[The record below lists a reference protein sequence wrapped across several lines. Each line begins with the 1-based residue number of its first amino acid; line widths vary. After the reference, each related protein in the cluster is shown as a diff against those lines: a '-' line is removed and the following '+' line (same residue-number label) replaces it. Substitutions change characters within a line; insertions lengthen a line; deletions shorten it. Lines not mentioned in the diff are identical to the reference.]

1 MQNTTKG
8 IKRTS
13 GSIILVVLGLLV
25 VLSTLARFAE
35 AQNTPVHPDSDQDMA
50 SNASSR
56 VPCPPADAIDKVLV
70 TRAFKR
76 TGGKEEPKAALGD
89 EIIVAVDNLRPL
101 LNKASCTTPARK
113 VLLFL
118 DGKPL
123 KDVTPFPPTHPDKPF
138 LIFPLKRTESSRD
151 IWTHILG
158 RPQWNARTTSVSIG
172 LDGEYPVESKAEILL
187 DVIPHGIFIFALVL
201 IAALLA
207 GFLALAVKSDLLRD
221 SGPAATGTA
230 RKPYSLSRTQAAWW
244 FFLIIASYV
253 FIGIITGDFSTTITG
268 TVLVLLGISAGTV
281 VGSAFIDAGK
291 EAAVPPPAAAVA
303 GGPAVPAVRPAA
315 VSEYWWIDILSDAN
329 GVSFHRF
336 QIAAWTIALGIIF
349 IVEVWQ
355 VLAMPT
361 FDGSLLGLMGI
372 SAGTYLGLKIP
383 EPK

>member
-1 MQNTTKG
+1 
-8 IKRTS
+8 
-13 GSIILVVLGLLV
+13 
-25 VLSTLARFAE
+25 
-35 AQNTPVHPDSDQDMA
+35 
-50 SNASSR
+50 
-56 VPCPPADAIDKVLV
+56 
-70 TRAFKR
+70 
-76 TGGKEEPKAALGD
+76 
-89 EIIVAVDNLRPL
+89 
-101 LNKASCTTPARK
+101 
-113 VLLFL
+113 
-118 DGKPL
+118 
-123 KDVTPFPPTHPDKPF
+123 
-138 LIFPLKRTESSRD
+138 
-151 IWTHILG
+151 
-158 RPQWNARTTSVSIG
+158 
-172 LDGEYPVESKAEILL
+172 VESKAEILL
-187 DVIPHGIFIFALVL
+187 DVIPHGIFVFALVL

-268 TVLVLLGISAGTV
+268 TVLALLGISAGTV

-291 EAAVPPPAAAVA
+291 AAAVPPPAQAGA
-303 GGPAVPAVRPAA
+303 GGAAAPAVRPAA

-336 QIAAWTIALGIIF
+336 QIAAWTVALGIIF

-383 EPK
+383 ESQ

>member
-1 MQNTTKG
+1 M
-8 IKRTS
+8 
-13 GSIILVVLGLLV
+13 
-25 VLSTLARFAE
+25 
-35 AQNTPVHPDSDQDMA
+35 
-50 SNASSR
+50 
-56 VPCPPADAIDKVLV
+56 DKVLV
-70 TRAFKR
+70 TRAFKK

-89 EIIVAVDNLRPL
+89 EIIVAADNLRAL
-101 LNKASCTTPARK
+101 LNKATCTTPPKK

-138 LIFPLKRTESSRD
+138 LIFPLIRTESSRD

-158 RPQWNARTTSVSIG
+158 RPQWNARATTVSIG

-187 DVIPHGIFIFALVL
+187 DVIPHGIFIFAMVL

-221 SGPAATGTA
+221 SGPALAGAA

-291 EAAVPPPAAAVA
+291 DAAVPPPPPAGAGGAVA
-303 GGPAVPAVRPAA
+303 AVRPAP

-336 QIAAWTIALGIIF
+336 QIAAWTVALGIIF